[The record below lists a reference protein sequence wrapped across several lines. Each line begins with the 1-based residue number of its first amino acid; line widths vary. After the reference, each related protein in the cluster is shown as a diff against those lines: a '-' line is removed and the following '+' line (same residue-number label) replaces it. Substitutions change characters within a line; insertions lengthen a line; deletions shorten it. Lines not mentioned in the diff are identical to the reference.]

1 MEGEILNSVIRT
13 IGGFTFLLV
22 VIYFLGKIT
31 SAKMNNY
38 GLALT
43 VTVGSIGANAG
54 FDTKLHFWA
63 VIASL
68 VTTAIA
74 GYLLG
79 VLALKSKKVR
89 ELVGGKPVVIMKN
102 GKILEDHMRKINY
115 SMDLLNQALREKEIF
130 NIEEIEYAVVENDGK
145 ISVLK
150 KEPFR
155 NVMKKD
161 LLHHQT
167 FKPSSLPI
175 ELIVGGEIIKDNL
188 QLGNYTE
195 TWLMK
200 ELSKRNVQVQDVFYG
215 VVSSNGKLFID
226 RFQDERM

>member
-1 MEGEILNSVIRT
+1 MEGEFLNTIIRT
-13 IGGFTFLLV
+13 IGGFAFLLIV
-22 VIYFLGKIT
+22 VYFLGKIT

-43 VTVGSIGANAG
+43 VTIGSIGANAG
-54 FDTKLHFWA
+54 FDTKLHFWP

-68 VTTAIA
+68 FTTAIA

-79 VLALKSKKVR
+79 IVALKSKKIR
-89 ELVGGKPVVIMKN
+89 TLVGGQPVVIMEN
-102 GKILEDHMRKINY
+102 GKILEDHMRKIHY
-115 SMDLLNQALREKEIF
+115 SMDLLNQSLREKEIF

-155 NVMKKD
+155 HVMKKD
-161 LLHHQT
+161 LQQQQK
-167 FKPSSLPI
+167 FKPSTMPL
-175 ELIVGGEIIKDNL
+175 ELIVGGEIIKENL

-195 TWLMK
+195 TWLMA
-200 ELSKRNVQVQDVFYG
+200 ELKKRNVQVEDVFYA
-215 VVSSNGKLFID
+215 VISSNGKLFID
-226 RFQDERM
+226 RFQDKGT